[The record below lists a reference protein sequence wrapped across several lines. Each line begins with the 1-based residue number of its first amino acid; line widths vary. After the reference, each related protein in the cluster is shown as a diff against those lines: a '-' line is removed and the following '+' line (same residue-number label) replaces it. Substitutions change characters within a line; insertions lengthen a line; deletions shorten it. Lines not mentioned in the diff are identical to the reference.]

1 LDIEPLLTSS
11 IAIARRFE
19 RLIAEAVESVDAA
32 LYRLEEPQ
40 LARSL
45 GEAARR
51 GVRVRLVLDRGKYQ
65 QTPATEKLLK
75 EHKLAYRLSW
85 GRNGKDSKMHHKF
98 ALLDGRTLLTGS
110 YNWTV
115 QSEEENYDNVLI
127 VRDPSVAEVFRD
139 EFDLL
144 WKGAKEPE

>member
-1 LDIEPLLTSS
+1 VDIEPLLTRSL
-11 IAIARRFE
+11 AIARRIE
-19 RLIAEAVESVDAA
+19 RLMAEATESVNAA

-40 LARSL
+40 LARAL

-51 GVRVRLVLDRGKYQ
+51 GLQVRLVLDRGKYQ

-115 QSEEENYDNVLI
+115 QSEEENYDNILV
-127 VRDPSVAEVFRD
+127 VREPSIAEAFRD
-139 EFDLL
+139 EFDFL
-144 WKGAKEPE
+144 WKDAKEPE